1 MHGEREVEGV
11 ECACMGRGREKGWRV
26 CVYGRGGVYVL
37 REREDVYTGVVDCMY
52 MEGLECTMH
61 GDREDVY
68 IRKGWSVNA
77 RREGRCVHMK
87 GVECVCMARG
97 RMKGSSVRAWGEE
110 GWCM

>member
-1 MHGEREVEGV
+1 M
-11 ECACMGRGREKGWRV
+11 
-26 CVYGRGGVYVL
+26 CVYGIGGVYVL
-37 REREDVYTGVVDCMY
+37 IEREDVYTGGVDCMY

-87 GVECVCMARG
+87 GVECACMERG
-97 RMKGSSVRAWGEE
+97 RMKGSSVRAWIEE